1 MKKLFFLLF
10 IALPMWCMSIHA
22 TTAVDIFVMN
32 DIHVMHPDLLK
43 QDGTAFEN
51 VMNSDRKLLRQSQE
65 IFLNLID
72 SILLHKPD
80 VVLIPG
86 DLTKDGELIGHKLV
100 ANELQ
105 RLLDAGIQTYVIPGN
120 HDILNAAAKYFD
132 GDNTTQAEIT
142 KKEDFETI
150 YQNFGYNAAIR
161 DTASL
166 SYMVDIAPGV
176 VLLAIDAVQ
185 WYNNKVKSLGDDKD
199 QCIAQGAL
207 RAQTLQWILDR
218 ADEAK
223 VAKKQVIAM
232 MHQQL
237 LEHLK
242 DQGKVFPTA
251 AIIDGDSIAKLFIE
265 HGIHAIFT
273 GHMHITNNTTYY
285 SDEAHTDSIVEIST
299 GSPVSYPCPYR
310 WVSVDAKKRELIV
323 ATHTIQ
329 TIDSKENFVEFA
341 KESLGN
347 SAENLVRSQVSAYWP
362 MYETILTTGKI
373 DIGGINV
380 NLNENPLFKKLLSF
394 CPTDQTECIAIVDY
408 HFKDIAKA
416 ILFTT
421 AEGNEPEREETNTYI
436 RTTIDTKIQYL
447 LDSIVSNNM
456 CPGIQAAT
464 GCGDAGFSSS
474 EAIIIKMGMM
484 AYIKPMYETNLNS
497 ILEDKSYMDTK
508 FENVTD
514 DLNLLITLP
523 YREWT
528 ETMVEDV
535 ILEGNDGPLY
545 DLLGRPV
552 YSKPERGFYV
562 RKGQKVF
569 IP

>member
-1 MKKLFFLLF
+1 MLFM
-10 IALPMWCMSIHA
+10 ALPMWCMSIQA

-86 DLTKDGELIGHKLV
+86 DLTKDGELIGHQLV
-100 ANELQ
+100 ATALQ
-105 RLLDAGIQTYVIPGN
+105 RLSDAGIQTYVIPGN

-132 GDNTTQAEIT
+132 GDQTTQAEIT

-176 VLLAIDAVQ
+176 ALLAIDAVQ

-223 VAKKQVIAM
+223 AAKKQVIAM

-237 LEHLK
+237 LQHLEMQ
-242 DQGKVFPTA
+242 DKVFPTA
-251 AIIDGDSIAKLFIE
+251 AITNGDSIAKLFIE

-285 SDEAHTDSIVEIST
+285 SDAAHTDSIVEIST
-299 GSPVSYPCPYR
+299 GAPVSYPCPYR
-310 WVSVDAKKRELIV
+310 WVSVDASSRELKV
-323 ATHTIQ
+323 ATHTVQ
-329 TIDSKENFVEFA
+329 TIESKENFVEFA

-347 SAENLVRSQVSAYWP
+347 SAENLVRSQVAAYWP
-362 MYETILTTGKI
+362 LYETLRTTGKLEFGGQII
-373 DIGGINV
+373 DV
-380 NLNENPLFKKLLSF
+380 SSFKKFFNF
-394 CPTDQTECIAIVDY
+394 CPSTQEECIAIADY
-408 HFKDIAKA
+408 HFNDVARTL
-416 ILFTT
+416 LFTT
-421 AEGNEPEREETNTYI
+421 AEGNEPDRPEVNTYI
-436 RTTIDTKIQYL
+436 RTTIETKIQFL
-447 LDSIVSNNM
+447 IDSIIDNNM
-456 CPGIQAAT
+456 CQGVQAAT
-464 GCGDAGFSSS
+464 GCGDAGLSSF
-474 EAIIIKMGMM
+474 EAMIYKAGILPYAKQ
-484 AYIKPMYETNLNS
+484 MYEGPLNS
-497 ILEDKSYMDTK
+497 ILEDISYMNTDIQ
-508 FENVTD
+508 NVTD
-514 DLNLLITLP
+514 DLNLLIMLP
-523 YREWT
+523 NRDWIYT
-528 ETMVEDV
+528 NIEDIV
-535 ILEGNDGPLY
+535 LDSEEGPLY

-552 YSKPERGFYV
+552 VGTPERGFYV
-562 RKGQKVF
+562 RKGQKIF